1 MGPALSPRGRQP
13 CSLLFLIPVGDN
25 VAQGLVVNVPGQVHG
40 RQGEHLLH
48 LRRRRSEAARPAWP
62 GGPWLPCGPS
72 PSPQA
77 FSAQGCVQ
85 VEGGHGSQSPPT
97 LAWRPPSPTCTTP
110 SRCCGALRAPPG
122 ASAPLA
128 RPPRTPP
135 PLLSDHLRP
144 QIPAEMALPHESW
157 ALCPRGQR
165 VPEAS
170 PGP

>member
-13 CSLLFLIPVGDN
+13 CSLLFLVPVGDN

-77 FSAQGCVQ
+77 FSAQGCVR

-97 LAWRPPSPTCTTP
+97 PGLA
-110 SRCCGALRAPPG
+110 A
-122 ASAPLA
+122 
-128 RPPRTPP
+128 
-135 PLLSDHLRP
+135 
-144 QIPAEMALPHESW
+144 ALPHVYNPFEMLRCT
-157 ALCPRGQR
+157 AIFPGGLCTPR
-165 VPEAS
+165 S
-170 PGP
+170 PAPHTPSPSV